1 MHNVTPTMDVG
12 GVTVA
17 RMRNRLAFARHV
29 FDDDVFRFSGG
40 CSELLTSSSAA
51 DYARIVDRRAD
62 LMLIEEFR

>member
-17 RMRNRLAFARHV
+17 RMCNRLAFARNV

-40 CSELLTSSSAA
+40 CSELLISSSAA
-51 DYARIVDRRAD
+51 LARIVDRRAD

>member
-17 RMRNRLAFARHV
+17 RMRNRLAFARNV

-40 CSELLTSSSAA
+40 CFELLISSSAA
-51 DYARIVDRRAD
+51 LARIVDRRAD